1 MKSTRPVTFVLV
13 DGNALIHRA
22 FHAFPLT
29 LKTRSGQIINA
40 AYGFTLLLLN
50 TIKDVEPTHVAVAF
64 DLPKPTF
71 RHEEFSDYKAHREK
85 PDDALIEQ
93 FPIAHTIVE
102 SLNIPIFEREG
113 FEADDVIGT
122 LSREAIDLALR
133 QNLSLRILILTGDRD
148 ALQLV
153 DDYTH
158 VITPKHGSSDV
169 QEWDRVAVEKSFG
182 LRPAQL
188 IDYKALRGDPSDNIP
203 GVSGIGEKTATTLLQ
218 AAETL
223 DGLYRAVDNAG
234 VEAKEIDINGTK
246 IKGRVLENLRN
257 EKDIAYLSKRLA
269 TIVRDI
275 PIGFDWSV
283 AELADYDRAKA
294 ETLFAQLEF
303 RTLVGRLPHSRH
315 DGPSVPPQL
324 STIELVTPTQP
335 ITVSDTGDIV
345 YSDEWFISEAK
356 RRHYKDVRSLE
367 ELDEILA
374 TWNKEKEIVLD
385 TETDSLDIVSTNL
398 VGISLGLPGKERSY
412 YLPVGHRHD
421 VRTTQQHQLAPNQ
434 LPLASVIDRLN
445 TALNGKTIIGHNIK
459 FDWQVLLRHG
469 LKIVPGF
476 DTMLA
481 SYILTSGTRQHNLAD
496 VASLHLQRKVTP
508 IEILIGKGKKQVSF
522 ADVPVFKAATYSCE
536 DVDVTRSLASTFR
549 AAFKGQKA
557 LHDIFSKLEVP
568 LVPILGQMELN
579 GILVDVDRLK
589 ALSVTTRREIA
600 TLEKKISTEAG
611 EEFNISSP
619 QQVSRILFE
628 KLKLSTDDLKKTK
641 ITKSISTAA
650 GELEKLRDAHP
661 IVPLIL
667 DHRERS
673 KLLGTYIDALPALV
687 HAKTGRVHTS
697 FNQTVTATGRLSSST
712 PNLQNIPATS
722 ELGRAIRGAFIAK
735 RGHRLVSF
743 DYSQIELRLVAHL
756 SKDQALLEDF
766 RNGRDIHAATA
777 ARINGVSIDAVTKD
791 MRSAAKAVN
800 FGILYGMSAHGL
812 SQAIGIPRDEAKF
825 FIDRYFQIHRSVWE
839 MLEEIKVRARAD
851 GYAETFM
858 GRRRL
863 IPEIRSTNYNLRAAG
878 ERMAINMPFQ
888 GTAADLLKKAM
899 IDIMHA
905 HPELA
910 SRLLLQVHDELVFEL
925 PTGDVAAWAKKIVPL
940 MESALK
946 VSVPLVVNVKA
957 GQNWQ
962 DQTPVD

>member
-1 MKSTRPVTFVLV
+1 MLV

-50 TIKDVEPTHVAVAF
+50 TLKDVKPTHVAVAF

-71 RHEEFSDYKAHREK
+71 RHEEYADYKAHREK
-85 PDDALIEQ
+85 TDDALIQQ
-93 FPIAHTIVE
+93 FPIAHSIVE
-102 SLNIPIFEREG
+102 ALNIPIFEREG

-122 LSREAIDLALR
+122 LSQEAIDLALR
-133 QNLSLRILILTGDRD
+133 ENLSLRVLILTGDRD

-158 VITPKHGSSDV
+158 VITPKHGSSEI
-169 QEWDRVAVEKSFG
+169 QEWDHAAVEKSFG

-218 AAETL
+218 ATETL
-223 DGLYRAVDNAG
+223 DRLYAELDRVGPDT
-234 VEAKEIDINGTK
+234 KEVAIKGAT
-246 IKGRVLENLRN
+246 IKGRVLENLRK
-257 EKDIAYLSKRLA
+257 ERDIAYLSKRLA

-294 ETLFAQLEF
+294 EALFTELEF
-303 RTLVGRLPHSRH
+303 RTLMTRLPRSRH
-315 DGPSVPPQL
+315 DGEGAIPVPAE
-324 STIELVTPTQP
+324 IELVAPTQLP
-335 ITVSDTGDIV
+335 TASKDGDLV
-345 YSDEWFISEAK
+345 HSDEWFVAEAK

-374 TWNKEKEIVLD
+374 TWKKEKEIVLD
-385 TETDSLDIVSTNL
+385 TETDSLDIVSTAL

-412 YLPVGHRHD
+412 YLPVGHRQEGG
-421 VRTTQQHQLAPNQ
+421 TAATHQLAPNQ
-434 LPLASVIDRLN
+434 LPLASVIERLK
-445 TALNGKTIIGHNIK
+445 TALAGKTIIGHNIK

-469 LKIVPGF
+469 LEVVPGF

-481 SYILTSGTRQHNLAD
+481 SYILTAGTRQHNLAD

-508 IEILIGKGKKQVSF
+508 IDILIGKGKKQISF

-536 DVDVTRSLASTFR
+536 DVDVTRDLAATFR
-549 AAFKGQKA
+549 VAFKGQKV
-557 LHDIFSKLEVP
+557 LKEIFTNLEVP

-579 GILVDVDRLK
+579 GILVDVDLLK
-589 ALSVTTRREIA
+589 ELSVKTQREITA
-600 TLEKKISTEAG
+600 LEKQITKEAG

-619 QQVSRILFE
+619 QQVSKILFE
-628 KLKLSTDDLKKTK
+628 KLNLSTDDLKKTK

-650 GELEKLRDAHP
+650 GELEKLRDAHA

-687 HAKTGRVHTS
+687 HEKTGRVHTS

-722 ELGRAIRGAFIAK
+722 DLGRAIRGALIAK

-756 SKDQALLEDF
+756 SKDKALLEDF
-766 RNGRDIHAATA
+766 KNGRDIHAATA
-777 ARINGVSIDAVTKD
+777 ARINGVAIDDVTKD

-839 MLEEIKVRARAD
+839 MLEDIKVRARAD

-899 IDIMHA
+899 IDIMNTF
-905 HPELA
+905 PELA
-910 SRLLLQVHDELVFEL
+910 SQLLLQVHDELVFEL
-925 PTGDVAAWAKKIVPL
+925 PTGEVEAWAKKIVPL

-962 DQTPVD
+962 DQTPIV